1 MKALVYRMG
10 GLGDSI
16 LVYPVLE
23 ILKRKGYEITVWGNP
38 EYFRLAIESGFCKKA
53 TFYEPKEEFNLKIIF
68 SQNKEILN
76 SESSIYIKPIPTE
89 KIWIVEH
96 YLRELSF
103 QNESFSRTL
112 PIKNSIEK
120 HRNLCIVHPGSGS
133 KKKNPEL
140 SFFIKLEKILR
151 NRGFKIQ
158 YLLGPAEKKLTG
170 KFKNFLY
177 MEDTLEIAKILF
189 KANLYIGLDSGISH
203 LSSFLGIP
211 SIIIF
216 GPTDPLV
223 WHPIGENFFII
234 REENCPPCF
243 PNVCEKRGCLNENL
257 LIEKISLI
265 LKKYIKLYLPFPRLS
280 LQQSILLPF

>member
-23 ILKRKGYEITVWGNP
+23 ILTRKGYEVNVWGNP
-38 EYFRLAIESGFCKKA
+38 EYFILAMEAGFCKKA
-53 TFYEPKEEFNLKIIF
+53 TFYEPKEEFNFKIIF

-112 PIKNSIEK
+112 PIKFLGK
-120 HRNLCIVHPGSGS
+120 KQRNLCIIHPGSGS

-177 MEDTLEIAKILF
+177 VEDTLEIAKILL

-203 LSSFLGIP
+203 LSSYLGIP

-216 GPTDPLV
+216 GPTEPMV

-234 REENCPPCF
+234 REESCPPCF
-243 PNVCEKRGCLNENL
+243 PNVCEKKECLDEKL
-257 LIEKISLI
+257 LIERVVQK
-265 LKKYIKLYLPFPRLS
+265 LKEIT
-280 LQQSILLPF
+280 